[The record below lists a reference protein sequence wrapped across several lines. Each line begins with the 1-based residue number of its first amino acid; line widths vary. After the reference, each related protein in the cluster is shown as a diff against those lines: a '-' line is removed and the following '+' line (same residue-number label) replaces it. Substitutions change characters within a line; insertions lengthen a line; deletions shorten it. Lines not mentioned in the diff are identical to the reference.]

1 MRTPIRS
8 LTLAALISSTVLV
21 SVPASAEG
29 DLTIRPKRLP
39 DLVLGSEQ
47 SDYSMSQTRYEMET
61 GQAYKLAIESTGRK
75 EYAMKAPEFF
85 GSIYLR
91 KVEAGDM
98 EIKAVSL
105 KELEFEQEGEAEI
118 YFVPVKPGEY
128 KFYMEG
134 LEHKGMEGV
143 FSVR

>member
-1 MRTPIRS
+1 MRTPIRTFA
-8 LTLAALISSTVLV
+8 LTALMSTTLMTSV
-21 SVPASAEG
+21 SVLAEG
-29 DLTIRPKRLP
+29 DLTTRPERLP

-47 SDYSMSQTRYEMET
+47 SDYSMSQTRYELET
-61 GQAYKLAIESTGRK
+61 GQAYRLKVESTGRK
-75 EYAMKAPEFF
+75 EYAMQAPAFF
-85 GSIYLR
+85 SSIYLR

-98 EIKAVSL
+98 EIKAVAL
-105 KELEFEQEGEAEI
+105 NELEFEQAGVAEI

-128 KFYMEG
+128 KFFMNG